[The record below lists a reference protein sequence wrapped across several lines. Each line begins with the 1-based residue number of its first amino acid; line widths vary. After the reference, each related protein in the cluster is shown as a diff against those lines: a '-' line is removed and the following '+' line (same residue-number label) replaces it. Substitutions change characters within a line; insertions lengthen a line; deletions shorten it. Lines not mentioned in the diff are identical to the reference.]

1 MQEYNLGRKIGLF
14 LGPALFI
21 IMLMIGPAEGMKPE
35 AMKVAA
41 LTVLMAV
48 WWISEAVPIPATS
61 LLPIVMYPIL
71 GITTTKATTASY
83 ANPIIYLFMGGFF
96 IAVAMQKYNLHKRI
110 ALHVI
115 KMVGSSPSLMILGFM
130 IATGF
135 LSMWVSNTA
144 TAMMMVPIGLAV
156 ISQVTGHTS
165 EQMLAGSGGKTE
177 MNFAKSLMLAIAY
190 SASIGGIAT
199 IIGTPPNAIMVGM
212 MEKMYGV
219 KINFA
224 QWMMFGLPLSIVMM
238 AAVWFLLTKVMFNTG
253 EMKLASG
260 GEVIKKDIDEMGKMT
275 REEKSVLFVFVLA
288 ACSWVING
296 FIKKSPVDDTMI
308 AIGAALLLF
317 IIPTNFKK
325 GQFILDWKTA
335 VKIPWGI
342 VLLFGAGF
350 AVAEGFTKT
359 DLAMWISMRLTS
371 LEGASVLLFVTI
383 AAVLVVFLTEI
394 TSNTAIAT
402 LLVPIMGSAA
412 VAMGIHPFAT
422 IISSCLSASF
432 AFMLP
437 VATPPNAVVF
447 GSGAIKIIDM
457 VKAGIWLNIIGAI
470 LIVLFTVYVLPIIW
484 GVDLSVVPE
493 WAHIQK

>member
-1 MQEYNLGRKIGLF
+1 MQEYSLGKKIGLF

-21 IMLMIGPAEGMKPE
+21 TMLLIGPMEGMKPE

-41 LTVLMAV
+41 LTVFMAV

-61 LLPIVMYPIL
+61 LLPIIMYPLL
-71 GITTTKATTASY
+71 GIMTTKATTASY
-83 ANPIIYLFMGGFF
+83 SNPIIYLFIGGFF
-96 IAVAMQKYNLHKRI
+96 IAISMQKYNLHKRI

-115 KMVGSSPSLMILGFM
+115 KLVGSSPSLMILGFM

-165 EQMLAGSGGKTE
+165 EQMFAGSGGKEE
-177 MNFAKSLMLAIAY
+177 MNFAKSLMLGIAY

-212 MEKMYGV
+212 MEKLYGV

-224 QWMMFGLPLSIVMM
+224 QWMAFGLPLSIVMM
-238 AAVWFLLTKVMFNTG
+238 ATVWFLLTKVIFKTRK
-253 EMKLASG
+253 MKLTSG
-260 GEVIKKDIDEMGKMT
+260 REIIQKDIEEIGKMS
-275 REEKSVLFVFVLA
+275 REEKIVLFVFVLA
-288 ACSWVING
+288 AFSWVFNG

-308 AIGAALLLF
+308 SIGAALLLF
-317 IIPTNFKK
+317 ILPVSLRQ
-325 GQFILDWKTA
+325 GRFILDWQTA

-350 AVAEGFTKT
+350 AVAEGFTRT
-359 DLAMWISMRLTS
+359 DLAMWISTRLTS
-371 LEGASVLLFVTI
+371 LEGASILLFVTLVAI
-383 AAVLVVFLTEI
+383 LVVFLTEI

-422 IISSCLSASF
+422 IVSSCLAASF

-447 GSGAIKIIDM
+447 GSGAIKISDM

-470 LIVLFTVYVLPIIW
+470 LIVTFTVYILPLIW
-484 GVDLSVVPE
+484 GVDLSVVPS
-493 WAHIQK
+493 WALNK

>member
-1 MQEYNLGRKIGLF
+1 MQEYSLGKKIGLF

-21 IMLMIGPAEGMKPE
+21 IMLLIGPAEGMKPE

-41 LTVLMAV
+41 LTVFMAV

-71 GITTTKATTASY
+71 GVTTTKATTASY

-96 IAVAMQKYNLHKRI
+96 IAVAMQRYNLHKRI

-165 EQMLAGSGGKTE
+165 EQMFAGIGGKQE
-177 MNFAKSLMLAIAY
+177 MNFAKSLMLGIAY

-212 MEKMYGV
+212 MERMYGV

-224 QWMMFGLPLSIVMM
+224 QWMIFGLPLSIVMM
-238 AAVWFLLTKVMFNTG
+238 AAVWFLLTKIMFNTG
-253 EMKLASG
+253 NMKLASG
-260 GEVIKKDIDEMGKMT
+260 GEVIKQDIDEMGKMT
-275 REEKSVLFVFVLA
+275 REEKSVLCVFVLA
-288 ACSWVING
+288 ACAWVING

-325 GQFILDWKTA
+325 GQFVLDWKTA

-422 IISSCLSASF
+422 IISSCLAASF

-457 VKAGIWLNIIGAI
+457 VKAGIWLNIIGAV
-470 LIVLFTVYVLPIIW
+470 LIVLFTVYVLPLIW

-493 WAHIQK
+493 WALNKQ